1 MIAPMNKSHQKI
13 YFTLLLLLCILSS
26 NFCFVESNDFGISG
40 LIYNN
45 NNNNGN
51 SGSGCRL
58 VMEKNEWASGCM

>member
-1 MIAPMNKSHQKI
+1 MIAPMNTSHQI
-13 YFTLLLLLCILSS
+13 YFTLLVLCILSS
-26 NFCFVESNDFGISG
+26 NFCLVESNDFGISG
-40 LIYNN
+40 LIYNNN

>member
-1 MIAPMNKSHQKI
+1 MIAPMN
-13 YFTLLLLLCILSS
+13 FTLLLLCILSF
-26 NFCFVESNDFGISG
+26 NFCLVESNDFGISG
-40 LIYNN
+40 LIYNNNNN

>member
-1 MIAPMNKSHQKI
+1 MIAPMNTSHQM
-13 YFTLLLLLCILSS
+13 YFTLLLLCILSS
-26 NFCFVESNDFGISG
+26 NFCLVVESNDFGISG